1 MCYSSKWATSD
12 ILIILHRK
20 LWIQSEMKLYS
31 FSFDL
36 LIEWTIFSWNLI
48 ILGFSKTPDLLIHSA
63 RCVML

>member
-48 ILGFSKTPDLLIHSA
+48 ILGVFLLIHSA
-63 RCVML
+63 RCVMSWN